1 MAIAIIGRS
10 NVGKSS
16 LFNRLVGARRSL
28 VWDELNVTR
37 DRIIGSWK
45 LNEKEVELWDLA
57 GWGSGE
63 AFSEIPKEWIPQIE
77 LFLFMVDGSSPLTS
91 IDFECLKQLRRWAK
105 PFLVIA
111 NKSDKR
117 SFESQSSEVFKLSQT
132 PIFVSV
138 ETKRGIQ
145 DISEATLE
153 ILDKPEVT
161 AKAAV
166 KQKSD
171 FRILILG
178 RPNSG
183 KSSLL
188 NRIMGTK
195 ISYVSDVAG
204 TTRDLVEAQKTLF
217 NKKWTFID
225 SAGVRKKSKI
235 YKDENPI
242 EIFSSIK
249 ALQELKKSD
258 ACILLTEP
266 HPKALVHTQDKKLLR
281 MIRESQ
287 IPSLFVVNKWD
298 TMKSQWKERAYKDDL
313 RYDLAEMAH
322 LPIVL
327 ASAKTGFHVAKIFE
341 NIWDLIKRQRKIS
354 TSKLN
359 QFLQEIQ
366 KNRDPRIA
374 RKGTK
379 IGKRRT
385 QTQFLKYFYLVQIAE
400 RPMKFQIFCNA
411 PHLVPKDEKRFLENQ
426 LRKHFLLEGLPLE
439 MSFRRK
445 KSA

>member
-77 LFLFMVDGSSPLTS
+77 LFLFIVDGSSPLTS

-242 EIFSSIK
+242 EIF
-249 ALQELKKSD
+249 
-258 ACILLTEP
+258 
-266 HPKALVHTQDKKLLR
+266 
-281 MIRESQ
+281 
-287 IPSLFVVNKWD
+287 
-298 TMKSQWKERAYKDDL
+298 
-313 RYDLAEMAH
+313 
-322 LPIVL
+322 
-327 ASAKTGFHVAKIFE
+327 
-341 NIWDLIKRQRKIS
+341 
-354 TSKLN
+354 
-359 QFLQEIQ
+359 
-366 KNRDPRIA
+366 
-374 RKGTK
+374 
-379 IGKRRT
+379 
-385 QTQFLKYFYLVQIAE
+385 
-400 RPMKFQIFCNA
+400 
-411 PHLVPKDEKRFLENQ
+411 
-426 LRKHFLLEGLPLE
+426 
-439 MSFRRK
+439 
-445 KSA
+445 